1 MAAIHTRA
9 YTSGKLSDQDFTLDL
24 VSEHL
29 EDEHTIVWVDFE
41 RPTPADLSTLTDEL
55 GIHELAVE
63 DALESHKQRP
73 KVDFYAEQ
81 IFMSARVVRID
92 ANSGD
97 LDENEVVAFIGK
109 RYLITV
115 RPNDCFD
122 MAPVVEQ
129 WDHNPRRV
137 EIGVGYLLYALL
149 DSIVDTY
156 FDAVET
162 FDGYYEKVSDLLFED
177 TPINP
182 MKQREWFEMRR
193 ALVRLHRL
201 VFSTREAVNALL
213 RRDHDAIDE
222 SLRPYFQDI
231 YDHVIRASE
240 STDELRDLVST
251 IADTN
256 LSLRDYR
263 QNQVMKKV
271 TSWAAIIAVPTLVT
285 GFYGMN
291 VPYFGFGDNNGVWLS
306 IALIIVLPIVLFVQ
320 FKRHDWL

>member
-1 MAAIHTRA
+1 MAAIRTRA
-9 YTSGKLSDQDFTLDL
+9 YTSGKLSDQDFPLDL

-41 RPTPADLSTLTDEL
+41 RPTTADLATLSDEL

-63 DALESHKQRP
+63 DALETNQQRP
-73 KVDFYAEQ
+73 KVDFYSEQ
-81 IFMSARVVRID
+81 IFMSARVVRVD
-92 ANSGD
+92 ADSGE
-97 LDENEVVAFIGK
+97 LDENEVDAFIGK
-109 RYLITV
+109 RFLITV

-122 MAPVVEQ
+122 MAPVIQQ

-137 EIGVGYLLYALL
+137 EIGAGYLLYALL
-149 DSIVDTY
+149 DSIIDTY
-156 FDAVET
+156 FDAIET
-162 FDGYYEKVSDLLFED
+162 FDDFYENVSDALFEE

-182 MKQREWFEMRR
+182 TKQREWFEMRR

-201 VFSTREAVNALL
+201 VFSTREAVSALL
-213 RRDHDAIDE
+213 RRDHDAIDD
-222 SLRPYFQDI
+222 SLRPYFQDS

-251 IADTN
+251 IVDTN
-256 LSLRDYR
+256 LILRDYR
-263 QNQVMKKV
+263 QNQAMKKV

-306 IALIIVLPIVLFVQ
+306 IALIFVLPIILFVQ